1 MRQITINIPDSFY
14 QVFLD
19 FFKHVPEATVVES
32 FDFAIPEWHKSET
45 LKRIE
50 TSKPE
55 DFIPWEEAKK
65 QLTFKTK

>member
-19 FFKHVPEATVVES
+19 FFKHVPEATIVETS
-32 FDFAIPEWHKSET
+32 ELHIPDWHKEET
-45 LKRIE
+45 LKRLE

-55 DFIPWEEAKK
+55 DFIPWEEAKR
-65 QLTFKTK
+65 LLF